1 MLVLSRRVGERVM
14 IGDDIVITVV
24 EVRSDGVRLGIDA
37 PRSVR
42 VNRAEV
48 LEAVRLANQQA
59 SDASD
64 AALVSL
70 RSLIPTRISDAAT
83 PAAPDAAPEP
93 PVEPAP

>member
-1 MLVLSRRVGERVM
+1 VLVLSRRVGERVM

-70 RSLIPTRISDAAT
+70 RSLIPPRITDPNGTAEGEAT
-83 PAAPDAAPEP
+83 PVP
-93 PVEPAP
+93 PSDSSR